1 MYKLVTQDYTTHGGM
16 EWEIGVTN
24 RATAEGNEMC
34 TDQVL
39 HCYAD
44 PYLAVLFNP
53 RHANIKN
60 PRMLEIECSNI
71 VATDGLK
78 HACKEQTPIAE
89 IELPQLTTR
98 QKVLFAIKCSLFV
111 YKTRDFVTW
120 AENYISG
127 ADISVRAANAAAANA
142 AADAAANAADAAYA
156 AANAADAAAYA
167 ADAAAYAAANAA
179 NAADAAAYAAANAAD
194 AAAYAAYAAADA
206 AGIFKGVITW
216 LLEQS

>member
-1 MYKLVTQDYTTHGGM
+1 MISYALGNRRNSRKNKMKMYKLVTQDYTTRGGM
-16 EWEIGVTN
+16 KWQIGVTN

-78 HACKEQTPIAE
+78 HACKEQTPTAE

-98 QKVLFAIKCSLFV
+98 QKVLFAIKCSLSV
-111 YKTRDFVTW
+111 YKTEDFVTW

-127 ADISVRAANAAAANA
+127 ADISVRAANAAA
-142 AADAAANAADAAYA
+142 
-156 AANAADAAAYA
+156 
-167 ADAAAYAAANAA
+167 
-179 NAADAAAYAAANAAD
+179 
-194 AAAYAAYAAADA
+194 DA